1 MTRKTERCFITASV
15 PFAERLDYKNEKEIF
30 KHYHG
35 GSNCILFT
43 YVRLRIVSIH
53 KYKFSSICRS
63 VKSSINGSINSSIN
77 GSINSSICRSINC
90 INGSVNCISSSKY
103 SSINSFWRF
112 SINFFDGRSDR

>member
-1 MTRKTERCFITASV
+1 MYQYQKPISYDFRRK
-15 PFAERLDYKNEKEIF
+15 KNEKEIF

-53 KYKFSSICRS
+53 KYKFSSINRS
-63 VKSSINGSINSSIN
+63 IKSSINSRICSSI
-77 GSINSSICRSINC
+77 
-90 INGSVNCISSSKY
+90 NCISSSKY